1 MELVIG
7 DKLWS
12 SWSLRP
18 WLVLKRSSLPFT
30 ETTVRLRRADT
41 AEAIAAAGS
50 PSGKIPIL
58 KDGDLLV
65 WDSLAICEHL
75 ADRVEGLWPSDP
87 VARALGR
94 AAAAEMHSGFLA
106 VRSEFSMDLA
116 RRDPRTPSPA
126 AAEELRRIVQLWGG
140 LRRRFGAAGPYLLG
154 GWSIADAMYTPVA
167 TRLESY
173 GIDLSAHGDDD
184 GAAAAY
190 RDALLAQPDY
200 LEWKAA
206 ALAGG

>member
-12 SWSLRP
+12 SWSMRP
-18 WLVLKRSSLPFT
+18 WLALKRSGLPFT
-30 ETTVRLRRADT
+30 KTLVRLRREDT
-41 AEAIAAAGS
+41 AQAIAAAGA
-50 PSGKIPIL
+50 PAGKVPIL
-58 KDGDLLV
+58 KDGDLVV

-75 ADRVEGLWPSDP
+75 ADLAPGLWPQDQAARSL
-87 VARALGR
+87 ARA
-94 AAAAEMHSGFLA
+94 ASAEMHSGFLSI
-106 VRSEFSMDLA
+106 RSEFSMDLA
-116 RRDPRTPSPA
+116 RREARSPSPS

-140 LRRRFGAAGPYLLG
+140 LRRRFAGEGPFLLG
-154 GWSIADAMYTPVA
+154 GWSIADAMFTPVA

-173 GIDLSAHGDDD
+173 VVDLAAHGDGDS
-184 GAAAAY
+184 AAAAY

-206 ALAGG
+206 ALAER